1 MNHSGDFLSGDGLR
15 LHWEEYGSGDRIVI
29 SSMAGLFYP
38 EGLQQALARRGYPLR
53 IMWKKITGTAGMTF
67 LRGMLRNWRII
78 LAFPG
83 SFILA
88 HPTVPASAGICSGA
102 IPNG

>member
-1 MNHSGDFLSGDGLR
+1 MNHSGDFLSGDGFR

-38 EGLQQALARRGYPLR
+38 EGLQQALARRGYHVYC
-53 IMWKKITGTAGMTF
+53 MTI
-67 LRGMLRNWRII
+67 RGFSPSDYVEEDYGDRWYDIFARDV
-78 LAFPG
+78 
-83 SFILA
+83 
-88 HPTVPASAGICSGA
+88 TVPASAGICSGA